1 MKNALAPVIFAKPF
15 TKIAASLTK
24 NVLGI
29 ANNVIAGAKRAIRI
43 SCNKQGSF
51 TLAKINYSCHL

>member
-1 MKNALAPVIFAKPF
+1 MKNALAPAIFAKPF
-15 TKIAASLTK
+15 TKISTSLTK

-43 SCNKQGSF
+43 FCNKQGSF
-51 TLAKINYSCHL
+51 ALAKINYSYNL